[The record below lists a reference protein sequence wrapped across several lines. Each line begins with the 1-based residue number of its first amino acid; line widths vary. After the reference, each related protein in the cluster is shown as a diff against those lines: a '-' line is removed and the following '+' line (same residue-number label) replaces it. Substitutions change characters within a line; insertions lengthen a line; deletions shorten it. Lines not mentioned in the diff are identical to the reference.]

1 MIIYLTIFNL
11 NLIYQYDY
19 KLIDK
24 YIKSSNQIVSINKK
38 IYNHL
43 ENDMKL
49 SFRKLI

>member
-11 NLIYQYDY
+11 NLIYQYNY

-24 YIKSSNQIVSINKK
+24 YIKSSNQIDSLNKEK

-43 ENDMKL
+43 KKD
-49 SFRKLI
+49 